1 MFLYF
6 ILPLFTINENLE
18 KNEIDRLGLEHEMT
32 FLGEKVKWKVKI
44 TVVNQS
50 IGDKENVSALGMFV
64 EIFLQ
69 QTIKRCLSIFLWP

>member
-32 FLGEKVKWKVKI
+32 FLGEKVK
-44 TVVNQS
+44 
-50 IGDKENVSALGMFV
+50 
-64 EIFLQ
+64 
-69 QTIKRCLSIFLWP
+69 